1 MREAA
6 DGKDVEPTYRRAAS
20 IHRRCGGRMVIL
32 PHWGVE
38 LVKLELLWHPK
49 TKSLLD
55 FVRFMLCTDNIH
67 AELNA
72 FIADEHGRPGNQRLH
87 FTLTLAAE
95 RAVEGFI

>member
-6 DGKDVEPTYRRAAS
+6 DGKDVEPAYRRAAS

-67 AELNA
+67 AELDA
-72 FIADEHGRPGNQRLH
+72 FIADEHGRTGDQFPHLVLA
-87 FTLTLAAE
+87 LTAE
-95 RAVEGFI
+95 GAVKSVL